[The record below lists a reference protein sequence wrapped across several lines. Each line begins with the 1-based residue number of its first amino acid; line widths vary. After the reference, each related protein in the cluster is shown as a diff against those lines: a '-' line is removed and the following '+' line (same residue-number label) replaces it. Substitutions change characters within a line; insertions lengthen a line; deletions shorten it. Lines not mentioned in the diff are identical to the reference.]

1 MKGLQTLFIFII
13 CGQVAVIGQSFQ
25 NNMEMATDLQDDPL
39 NPEYDSLFYHTINDP
54 QYGINIYENLN
65 YRLGGDSSRTDEK
78 GYAARGWLE
87 DYYPGG
93 SILHRGY
100 YNDGHL
106 KIYKNFYPDGTIERS
121 YRTMDNYQSWMEI
134 FYPDGTL
141 KSRVMYS
148 EGVPMKWEDFYPSG
162 KLEYTEEFN
171 KTLDYYL
178 SKRSFHTNGQLD
190 ESLLLVK
197 ESKRLYESKKFSNS
211 GMLEMEGKV
220 VFNESEFDY
229 RKIGKWSIY
238 DTAGRLF
245 KEEFYIDGVLNKE
258 KSL

>member
-1 MKGLQTLFIFII
+1 MKRILALFILII
-13 CGQVAVIGQSFQ
+13 FGQVAVIGQSFQ
-25 NNMEMATDLQDDPL
+25 KNMEMAMDTQANPL
-39 NPEYDSLFYHTINDP
+39 NPKYDSVFYHTVYDP

-65 YRLGGDSSRTDEK
+65 YRLGGDSSRMDNK

-106 KIYKNFYPDGTIERS
+106 KIYRNFYPDGTIERS
-121 YRTMDNYQSWMEI
+121 YRTMDNYQSSMDI
-134 FYPDGTL
+134 FYSDGTL
-141 KSRVMYS
+141 RSRVVYS

-178 SKRSFHTNGQLD
+178 SKRSFYMNGKLD

-197 ESKRLYESKKFSNS
+197 ESKHLYESKKFSAS
-211 GMLEMEGKV
+211 GKLEKEGKV
-220 VFNESEFDY
+220 VFNESAFDY

-238 DTAGRLF
+238 DTTGRLF
-245 KEEFYIDGVLNKE
+245 KEEFYIDGVLDKE

>member
-1 MKGLQTLFIFII
+1 
-13 CGQVAVIGQSFQ
+13 
-25 NNMEMATDLQDDPL
+25 
-39 NPEYDSLFYHTINDP
+39 
-54 QYGINIYENLN
+54 
-65 YRLGGDSSRTDEK
+65 
-78 GYAARGWLE
+78 
-87 DYYPGG
+87 
-93 SILHRGY
+93 
-100 YNDGHL
+100 
-106 KIYKNFYPDGTIERS
+106 
-121 YRTMDNYQSWMEI
+121 MDNYQSWMEI
-134 FYPDGTL
+134 FYPDETL